1 MWGRNKKNIN
11 TVAFYKKLDDKK
23 NKTVAEE
30 VTLFEPKY
38 YPFNLLEWTEILH
51 MLLSR
56 ESTEIFCA
64 PFFLKLIKTLYAIP
78 FPDLLSLSMV
88 DKQARLNFV
97 NGNRYRGMFFNSVYN
112 GRVNALTEDISQLK
126 IEFGNYILR
135 QEALA
140 ERKGLS
146 SHYDLAYYR
155 RKCLVPQFMCFSSS
169 AGILLILLI
178 VVSPQDGET
187 SLDRA
192 RDHDFLINGAISFGV
207 IVALGALVSGLLKYS
222 ILRVRPYSD
231 KDINFFVQKTETL
244 QSSLPLVS
252 PENQAEWEAAFGKLM
267 ALENRVDK
275 KLDHLRRLSDS
286 DVEGQR
292 GMDERASLVRNR
304 F

>member
-30 VTLFEPKY
+30 ATLFEPKY
-38 YPFNLLEWTEILH
+38 YPLNLLEWTEY
-51 MLLSR
+51 
-56 ESTEIFCA
+56 
-64 PFFLKLIKTLYAIP
+64 LYALP
-78 FPDLLSLSMV
+78 FPDLLSLSAV
-88 DKQARLNFV
+88 DKQVRLNFV
-97 NGNRYRGMFFNSVYN
+97 NGSRYRGMFFNSVYN

-126 IEFGNYILR
+126 IEFGNYLLR
-135 QEALA
+135 QKAPA
-140 ERKGLS
+140 KRKGLC
-146 SHYDLAYYR
+146 SHDDLVYNLRA
-155 RKCLVPQFMCFSSS
+155 CLLLQFMFFSSS
-169 AGILLILLI
+169 AGILLMLIILL
-178 VVSPQDGET
+178 SSKPPAGET
-187 SLDRA
+187 SHDRA
-192 RDHDFLINGAISFGV
+192 IDHDFLINGAISFGV

-231 KDINFFVQKTETL
+231 KDINFFFQKTETL